1 MLAGEEDES
10 NVNISIPP
18 FKCDEL
24 IVPNEFYEIIESTRD
39 SIKALAPKIDSH
51 AYKDITVFLDPIDG
65 TREFSTGKGEQCS
78 ICIGFADTVGRPVA
92 GLVYRPLT
100 AQPTWA
106 MGSSAEKYK
115 ESFLNNAE
123 SGAKTKGL
131 LTSNGS
137 ISPFVVQMMQE
148 LQYDRIPS
156 GGAGNK
162 MLMLLEGR
170 GNAYIQDR

>member
-1 MLAGEEDES
+1 MTGEEDGTD
-10 NVNISIPP
+10 VNISIPP
-18 FKCDEL
+18 FKCDDL
-24 IVPNEFYEIIESTRD
+24 IIPNEFYEIIVNVRD
-39 SIKALAPKIDSH
+39 SFKELAPKIDTH

-65 TREFSTGKGEQCS
+65 TREFSSGKGEQCS
-78 ICIGFADTVGRPVA
+78 ICVGFADNLGRPVA

-100 AQPTWA
+100 LQPTWA
-106 MGSSAEKYK
+106 MGSSAEGYK
-115 ESFLNNAE
+115 LSFLNNIE
-123 SGAKTKGL
+123 CVGKQKGL

-137 ISPFVVQMMQE
+137 ISPFLVQTMQE
-148 LQYDRIPS
+148 LKYERIPS